1 MLKQFNGSF
10 WNISRTIKIKGP
22 AAKVWDAITSPGSL
36 ESCHP
41 FVESNPVQEWPGVG
55 SKDII
60 HYYSGLTYYREF
72 IAWEEGKCYDL
83 LIGKEG
89 SLDYTVSWRVESR
102 GEEISTLT
110 ITVHSPEMRWW
121 KKLMYF
127 FPTLKY
133 FRPLMK
139 EYLDSVIG
147 GYDYFITSG
156 QPVPR
161 NHFGAIKV
169 FSPPVE

>member
-1 MLKQFNGSF
+1 LLKQFNDSF
-10 WNISRTIKIKGP
+10 WNISRTIKIKVP
-22 AAKVWDAITSPGSL
+22 AAKVWDAITRPGSL

-60 HYYSGLTYYREF
+60 HYYSGLTY
-72 IAWEEGKCYDL
+72 
-83 LIGKEG
+83 
-89 SLDYTVSWRVESR
+89 R

-139 EYLDSVIG
+139 DYLDSVIG